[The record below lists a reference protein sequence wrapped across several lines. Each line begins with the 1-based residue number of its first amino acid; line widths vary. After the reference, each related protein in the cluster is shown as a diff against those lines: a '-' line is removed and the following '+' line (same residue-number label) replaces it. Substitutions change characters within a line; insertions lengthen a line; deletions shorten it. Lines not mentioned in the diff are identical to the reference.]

1 MRRDV
6 KIQSEP
12 IKVEELIAS
21 FKRDDCGAHVVFD
34 GTVRSATKGKLV
46 EYLDFEALHSMAL
59 KEMNRL
65 MDRIEARFELEAATL
80 IHREGK
86 VEIGESAVLIMVASP
101 HRGAAFDACRF
112 LIDELKVSVP
122 IWKKEVYK
130 DGYVWVSAHP

>member
-1 MRRDV
+1 MRREI

-12 IKVEELIAS
+12 IKVEELVAS
-21 FKRDDCGAHVVFD
+21 FKRDDCGAHVIFD
-34 GTVRSATKGKLV
+34 GTVRLSTKGKPV
-46 EYLDFEALHSMAL
+46 KYLDFEALHSMAL

-65 MDRIEARFELEAATL
+65 MDKIEARFELEAASL

-101 HRGAAFDACRF
+101 HRAAAFDACRL

-122 IWKKEVYK
+122 IWKREVYE